1 MLVLWCKYRAG
12 GGGYTENLQ
21 SAGSQWVKGCCE
33 TALGTHGNGQN
44 NSKHIVSAP
53 FSSRQ
58 SFFQQ
63 GTNRSRLEKDIEKKE
78 KGVDGHKRTS
88 QIFSSGRLGFWLNN
102 AVHVKTETFHGNMGM
117 SRAFYFGKGKPPEA
131 FKEDGILQSGFYYY
145 YFKIST
151 VSFKNAMFY
160 CFSFTSG

>member
-1 MLVLWCKYRAG
+1 MPVPWCKYRAG
-12 GGGYTENLQ
+12 GGGYLENLQ
-21 SAGSQWVKGCCE
+21 SARSWWVKGCCG
-33 TALGTHGNGQN
+33 AAPCTHGNEQN

-58 SFFQQ
+58 GFFQP
-63 GTNRSRLEKDIEKKE
+63 GTNRSRLEKDTEEKE
-78 KGVDGHKRTS
+78 KGVDRHRRTS
-88 QIFSSGRLGFWLNN
+88 QIFSSGRLGFWLDN

-131 FKEDGILQSGFYYY
+131 FKEDGIFQSVFYYY

-151 VSFKNAMFY
+151 VSFKNAVFK